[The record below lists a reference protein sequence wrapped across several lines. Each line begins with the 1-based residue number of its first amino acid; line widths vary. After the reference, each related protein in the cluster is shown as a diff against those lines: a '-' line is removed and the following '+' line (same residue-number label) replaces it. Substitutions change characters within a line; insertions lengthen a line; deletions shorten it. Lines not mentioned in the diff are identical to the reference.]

1 MDDYLSSTST
11 RRLPEIHPKSTRQK
25 QDKEQDKEQDYDKPE
40 TSKKGVISV

>member
-25 QDKEQDKEQDYDKPE
+25 QDKEQDYYKPE
-40 TSKKGVISV
+40 TSKKGVISG